1 MSQFERSQSQPCT
14 NGSLP
19 VLTDGQHSD
28 GEPQAAP
35 RTIPTTCI
43 ETVGG
48 DPATALRLSFQIK
61 VF

>member
-1 MSQFERSQSQPCT
+1 MKTSSATRKDFSEAECPENEPTPQ
-14 NGSLP
+14 
-19 VLTDGQHSD
+19 
-28 GEPQAAP
+28 GE